1 MKGFYNVQA
10 ESNLR
15 RNTITI
21 SGTSYYDRLMLKK
34 IVAMG
39 IGTKIELESTAEET
53 SYHSSKKVSLV
64 FRVPKKGEK

>member
-1 MKGFYNVQA
+1 MKGLYNVQA

-15 RNTITI
+15 RNMITI

-39 IGTKIELESTAEET
+39 IGTKITLQQFEEET
-53 SYHSSKKVSLV
+53 SYHNSKKVSLV
-64 FRVPKKGEK
+64 FRVPTKGE